1 MRTELSNLKRIV
13 IKIGSSIIDLDHGE
27 LVSKLCNQ
35 INQYLN
41 KNREI
46 LIVTSG
52 AISQGM
58 RIMDILQR
66 PKDTKKLQ
74 SLAALGQQRL
84 MLMYEK
90 SFSAYSHRTA
100 QILHYAIMTKLFKVL
115 IQ

>member
-13 IKIGSSIIDLDHGE
+13 IKIGSSIIDLDHGA

-66 PKDTKKLQ
+66 PKDIKKLQ
-74 SLAALGQQRL
+74 SLAALGQQR
-84 MLMYEK
+84 
-90 SFSAYSHRTA
+90 
-100 QILHYAIMTKLFKVL
+100 
-115 IQ
+115 